1 MPGNRASATKGQVH
15 QIWRPRKITASAPP
29 MSRPSLVKTRI
40 SSRGAPG
47 SRSSRFITQSVCS
60 GRKREPRRRNIRSNR
75 LAEAV
80 QEEQSPSYKIQP
92 PKESARGA
100 AAPKPPGRSDDRDS
114 LTSVFSVNSEFMSQ
128 KFLLSFCHSQQ
139 AQGFVTCLCQFE
151 QGRRWQ
157 FFQLEVGG
165 FSQLKKLQ
173 QIGQS
178 FPGIAIG

>member
-1 MPGNRASATKGQVH
+1 MPGNRASATKGRAH

-29 MSRPSLVKTRI
+29 MSRPLLVKTRI

-60 GRKREPRRRNIRSNR
+60 GRKRKPRRRNIRSNR

-100 AAPKPPGRSDDRDS
+100 AAPKPPGRSDDRHYVI
-114 LTSVFSVNSEFMSQ
+114 SVFSVNSEFMSQ
-128 KFLLSFCHSQQ
+128 NFYYRFAIPSKRNALSPVFAS
-139 AQGFVTCLCQFE
+139 LRSE
-151 QGRRWQ
+151 ERR
-157 FFQLEVGG
+157 V
-165 FSQLKKLQ
+165 
-173 QIGQS
+173 
-178 FPGIAIG
+178 